1 MQVEEAPGEEELRAE
16 RADRLVHAIKVV
28 SQEVGEAT
36 VTKKQ
41 ACYLPISADGEPL
54 IGRHPKVSGAYIAT
68 GHGCWGILNAPAT
81 GAWVSL
87 LKDLRGIRIAEQ
99 AC

>member
-1 MQVEEAPGEEELRAE
+1 VQVEEAPGEEELRAE

-68 GHGCWGILNAPAT
+68 GHGCWGILEYSTLLQQVHWSLSIRTCAAP
-81 GAWVSL
+81 G
-87 LKDLRGIRIAEQ
+87 
-99 AC
+99 